1 MLFST
6 SKEISFPLDL
16 KNAVRMS
23 EQFFILQ
30 VSAAEGAEEFY
41 ITSNNHTRMEP
52 VEQARKLDRITQ
64 QVSCNV
70 SVKSKLQH
78 ATPRAFDFFE
88 NYCSNS
94 PLPRPKC
101 HSNAP
106 H

>member
-6 SKEISFPLDL
+6 SKEISFPLHL

-70 SVKSKLQH
+70 SVKSKRGGWGGVMLKLRFDRYIMNTVFYNPLH
-78 ATPRAFDFFE
+78 ATA
-88 NYCSNS
+88 N
-94 PLPRPKC
+94 
-101 HSNAP
+101 
-106 H
+106 

>member
-6 SKEISFPLDL
+6 SKEISFPLHL

-64 QVSCNV
+64 QVSCNAV
-70 SVKSKLQH
+70 SYTHL
-78 ATPRAFDFFE
+78 T
-88 NYCSNS
+88 
-94 PLPRPKC
+94 LPTKRIV
-101 HSNAP
+101 
-106 H
+106 